1 MFIKILTVLQ
11 HDQLMQIY
19 DQMVDM
25 SKLTK
30 SSRNKLNQQVFK
42 ASKANKVSKEQ
53 LRVEEV
59 VNEVSDWSR
68 EVTSSIQASN
78 GKLQAEVFELLRV

>member
-1 MFIKILTVLQ
+1 MLQ

>member
-1 MFIKILTVLQ
+1 MLQ

-30 SSRNKLNQQVFK
+30 SSRNKLKQQVFK
-42 ASKANKVSKEQ
+42 ASKANKVPKEQ

>member
-1 MFIKILTVLQ
+1 
-11 HDQLMQIY
+11 
-19 DQMVDM
+19 MVDM

>member
-1 MFIKILTVLQ
+1 MLQ

-68 EVTSSIQASN
+68 EVTSSIQACN